1 MQMQSFTSS
10 PPDQYFEGP
19 EKKLEVY
26 FSENGSER
34 GLMQFGEETWA
45 GVLEAAACTILHRQS
60 SPSFD
65 AYLLSESSLFVFPH
79 RVILKT
85 CGATTL
91 LLALPQLMQ
100 LAATVGSRI
109 ELVQYGHLRYNYP
122 DLQLFPHGS
131 FVEERA
137 YLERFFS
144 GAVHTSVLGQEGSC
158 WYMLSV
164 EQLSAV
170 PPSEGRPHGWDTVRQ
185 AFSGDDILEIAMDS
199 LSAKVCDIYS
209 GENYGGMSGQELSR
223 VMTARSGLADLL
235 PGVHIDPW
243 AFEPCGY
250 SMNGLREQYYYTVHV
265 TPERDFSYASF
276 ETNDPRFRE
285 PALVERVVGLFAP
298 SQAVMTLTTR
308 RGGCALPAYE
318 VAGFEAAPL
327 EVKKLG
333 AVASVCCASF
343 PSKVD
348 SLDTASSASTDS
360 TQTAECLQVE
370 DAESPAGRD
379 SPPAPRE
386 GAELAR
392 PMSTEALSELAR

>member
-1 MQMQSFTSS
+1 MSTEMQMQSFTSS
-10 PPDQYFEGP
+10 PPAEYFEGP

-26 FSENGSER
+26 FSESASER

-45 GVLEAAACTILHRQS
+45 GILEAAACTILHRQS

-85 CGATTL
+85 CGCTTL
-91 LLALPQLMQ
+91 LLVLPQLIQ
-100 LAATVGSRI
+100 LATAIGSQI

-122 DLQLFPHGS
+122 ELQLFPHGS
-131 FVEERA
+131 FDEERA
-137 YLERFFS
+137 YLQRYFN
-144 GAVHTSVLGQEGSC
+144 GTVHTEVLGQEGSC

-164 EQLSAV
+164 EQPSEA

-185 AFSGDDILEIAMDS
+185 AFAGDDILEIAMDG
-199 LSAKVCDIYS
+199 LSGRVCDLYS
-209 GENYGGMSGQELSR
+209 GDTYGSLAGLELAR
-223 VMTARSGLADLL
+223 DMTARSGLAELL
-235 PGVHIDPW
+235 PGVLIDSW

-285 PALVERVVGLFAP
+285 PQLVERVIELFAP

-308 RGGCALPAYE
+308 RGGCALPAYS
-318 VAGFEAAPL
+318 VAGFEAAQA
-327 EVKKLG
+327 EVKQLG
-333 AVASVCCASF
+333 VCASVCGVCF
-343 PSKVD
+343 TSKVD
-348 SLDTASSASTDS
+348 SLDTASSASTAS
-360 TQTAECLQVE
+360 TETLEVVE
-370 DAESPAGRD
+370 EEHVGPGRESPPVA
-379 SPPAPRE
+379 RE
-386 GAELAR
+386 AREPAR
-392 PMSTEALSELAR
+392 PMLVA